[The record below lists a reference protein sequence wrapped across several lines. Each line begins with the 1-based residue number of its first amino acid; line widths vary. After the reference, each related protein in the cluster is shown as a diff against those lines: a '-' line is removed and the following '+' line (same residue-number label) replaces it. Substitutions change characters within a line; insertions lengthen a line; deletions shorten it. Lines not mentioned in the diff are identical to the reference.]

1 MMAPFL
7 ATLIRPA
14 APSPSARDQVT
25 SSREGPRVRI
35 SFPPAGSLSHQCL
48 PWLQAQRRGF
58 RRGCEPGR
66 DQRTGS
72 AGHELARLGYFSLTG
87 IDAVPPR
94 EIKAFNEKSPGPGLG
109 TLCRGRSLA
118 RQKAALIG
126 PIERQIEFG
135 KTRRGEVDR
144 LPAVQDRLD

>member
-1 MMAPFL
+1 MSLDETRERDVL
-7 ATLIRPA
+7 ATSRLALA
-14 APSPSARDQVT
+14 A
-25 SSREGPRVRI
+25 
-35 SFPPAGSLSHQCL
+35 FLC
-48 PWLQAQRRGF
+48 QALMQ
-58 RRGCEPGR
+58 
-66 DQRTGS
+66 S
-72 AGHELARLGYFSLTG
+72 
-87 IDAVPPR
+87 PPR

-118 RQKAALIG
+118 RKQAALIG